1 MNIQVNKNHAKNNIY
16 TYIKKI
22 GKKFSKQQN
31 DRNEQNLKVFFSLK
45 AENQVKNFK
54 CGAAF
59 FF

>member
-31 DRNEQNLKVFFSLK
+31 DRKEQNLKVFFFIKSR
-45 AENQVKNFK
+45 ESS
-54 CGAAF
+54 
-59 FF
+59 